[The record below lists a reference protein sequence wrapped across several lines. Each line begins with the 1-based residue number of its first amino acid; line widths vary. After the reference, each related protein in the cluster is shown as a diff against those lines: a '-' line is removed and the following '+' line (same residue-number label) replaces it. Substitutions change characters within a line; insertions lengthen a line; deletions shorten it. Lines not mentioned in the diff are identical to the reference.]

1 MNAETRQAELV
12 NRAREMYANDS
23 LEVDQDAQVSVSS
36 EGSWVQAWVWVPAED
51 GQENPAE

>member
-12 NRAREMYANDS
+12 NRAREMYANGN